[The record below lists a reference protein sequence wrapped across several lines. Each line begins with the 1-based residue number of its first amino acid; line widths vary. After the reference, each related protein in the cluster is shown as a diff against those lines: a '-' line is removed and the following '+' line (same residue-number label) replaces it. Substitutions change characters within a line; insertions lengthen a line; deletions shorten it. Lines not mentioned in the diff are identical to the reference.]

1 MCIPDVSGFR
11 LDKAQEILGRSGVEN
26 IIVQVTEP
34 PKSIERSCNNASR
47 VVRQEV
53 AGDGTVR
60 LLVCNP
66 DLHTEENS

>member
-11 LDKAQEILGRSGVEN
+11 LDKAQEILGRYGVEN
-26 IIVQVTEP
+26 IIVQVTVP
-34 PKSIERSCNNASR
+34 PKSREQSYNNSSR

-53 AGDGTVR
+53 AIDGTVR

-66 DLHTEENS
+66 DLHTEVNS